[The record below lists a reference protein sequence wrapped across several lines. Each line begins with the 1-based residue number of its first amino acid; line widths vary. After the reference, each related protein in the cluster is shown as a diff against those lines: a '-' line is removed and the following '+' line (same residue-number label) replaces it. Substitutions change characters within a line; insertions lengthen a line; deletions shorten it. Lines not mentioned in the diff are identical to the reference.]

1 MTSVLASERWQ
12 GYDHSPESREAT
24 VNPES
29 ATRDAPYKLYMP
41 PIRALYAGPV
51 IEYHNHGL
59 FTPIA
64 AAHA

>member
-29 ATRDAPYKLYMP
+29 ATGDAP
-41 PIRALYAGPV
+41 IRSLYAGPV

-59 FTPIA
+59 
-64 AAHA
+64 

>member
-1 MTSVLASERWQ
+1 MTSVSASERWQ

-29 ATRDAPYKLYMP
+29 ATGDAPYKLYVP
-41 PIRALYAGPV
+41 PITSLYAGPV

-59 FTPIA
+59 
-64 AAHA
+64 